1 LLNLP
6 SAHDLTLYIEM
17 VIYFAYNL
25 IILVNVKRLQ
35 IAFTAEYRHRHL
47 YLYIE
52 NKVKGMKKEKES
64 IFIYKY
70 AYFRCYEYH

>member
-1 LLNLP
+1 
-6 SAHDLTLYIEM
+6 M

-25 IILVNVKRLQ
+25 IILVNVKRSQ

-47 YLYIE
+47 YLYLYIE
-52 NKVKGMKKEKES
+52 NKVKGMKEEKES

-70 AYFRCYEYH
+70 AYFCCYEYH